1 MTGPGEDARAGRRQD
16 QRPHPG
22 PASSGSDPRSSRRRF
37 PTAARRSPDGGDLDL
52 ALVVADALDSLP
64 LELGELMDNVA
75 VVVEDAHPTEDLL
88 GLYEGVPLT
97 ERGDYGG
104 LAMPDRV
111 TVYRLAVCANCGD
124 EGEVRREVA
133 VTVVHEIA
141 HHFGIDDDTLADL
154 GWD

>member
-1 MTGPGEDARAGRRQD
+1 
-16 QRPHPG
+16 
-22 PASSGSDPRSSRRRF
+22 
-37 PTAARRSPDGGDLDL
+37 
-52 ALVVADALDSLP
+52 
-64 LELGELMDNVA
+64 MDNVA

-97 ERGDYGG
+97 ERDDYGG

-111 TVYRLAVCANCGD
+111 TVYRLAVCANCDD
-124 EGEVRREVA
+124 EEEVSREVA